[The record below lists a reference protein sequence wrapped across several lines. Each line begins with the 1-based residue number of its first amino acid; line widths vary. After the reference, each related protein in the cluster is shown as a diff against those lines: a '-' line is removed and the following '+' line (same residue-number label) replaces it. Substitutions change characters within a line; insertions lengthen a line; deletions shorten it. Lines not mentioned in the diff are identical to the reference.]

1 MTDNENSNSNHN
13 MRFDNNSS
21 NGKLYPDQFSLT
33 KSEERINSSSSSYV
47 INSNSSHDTKK
58 TDEDLIKD
66 SINIKNPKLEP
77 ALININ
83 KNDTKILI
91 FIRVLGYNIAYHEAN
106 ISTKIGEI
114 IEKYINKNGLDE
126 KIKDQFF
133 IGDKRIDNLDKSLKD
148 LNVSP
153 LTIISTK

>member
-1 MTDNENSNSNHN
+1 MTENENSNNNYN

-21 NGKLYPDQFSLT
+21 NGKLYPDQSSLT
-33 KSEERINSSSSSYV
+33 KSEEKINSSSSSYV

-58 TDEDLIKD
+58 TEEDL
-66 SINIKNPKLEP
+66 INIKNSKLEP

-83 KNDTKILI
+83 KNDTKMLI

-106 ISTKIGEI
+106 INTKIGEI

-126 KIKDQFF
+126 KFKDQFF
-133 IGDKRIDNLDKSLKD
+133 IGDKRIDNLDKTLKD